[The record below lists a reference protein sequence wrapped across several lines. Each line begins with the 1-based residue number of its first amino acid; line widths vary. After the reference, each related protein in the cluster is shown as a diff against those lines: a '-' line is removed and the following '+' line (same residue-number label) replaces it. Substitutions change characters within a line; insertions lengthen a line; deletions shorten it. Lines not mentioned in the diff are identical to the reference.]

1 MFPVGGT
8 DVPPLSSQSSPHKD
22 LKKAS
27 RLGRAF
33 GTTANLSDQA
43 KIDGVR
49 RAAIEV
55 YCTDDDLTDGEALAL
70 YDYACRNDD
79 GEPRQIRSV
88 KATWRSCS
96 RTPRTS
102 TRCCPTPRR
111 TAMNAGNRTHT
122 APVRPRSPWQA
133 ISKVLSK
140 TEART

>member
-88 KATWRSCS
+88 KAYMAKLFEDAPDIHSLLSNATAYCHECWEPDAYCTCCLLYTSPSPRDCS
-96 RTPRTS
+96 
-102 TRCCPTPRR
+102 
-111 TAMNAGNRTHT
+111 
-122 APVRPRSPWQA
+122 
-133 ISKVLSK
+133 
-140 TEART
+140 